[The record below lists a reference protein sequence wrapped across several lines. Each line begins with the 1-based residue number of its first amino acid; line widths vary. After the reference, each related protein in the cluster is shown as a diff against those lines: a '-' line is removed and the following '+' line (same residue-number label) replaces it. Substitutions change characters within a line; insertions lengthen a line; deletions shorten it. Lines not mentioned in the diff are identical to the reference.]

1 MKLFKNNKFL
11 LMKYTLKKKIV
22 LPVLAVIVLFTG
34 TAFKSDFFEIAKQ
47 IEIFT
52 TLFKELNMNYVD
64 ETNPGELMDS
74 AIKNMLKDL
83 DPYTVFMN
91 EQDVEAA
98 RINNTGDY
106 TGIGAS
112 IKTLKDKLIVVEPY
126 KGYPADEAG
135 LKAGD
140 EITKVDNVLV
150 SDFKQNSGDL
160 LKGAQGSEV
169 TVVFNRQG
177 KTQTATITRQEV
189 EIKAVP
195 LYKMLE
201 NNIGYVALSKFTN
214 KAALETS
221 NAINLL
227 KSDGADKL
235 VLDLRG
241 NPGGLLNEAIK
252 IVNLFVPKGQLVVTT
267 KSKVEKYNQ
276 TYFTKNE
283 PLDLDIPLVVLI
295 DGGSASAS
303 EIVSGSLQDLD
314 RAVVIGTRSFGKG
327 LVQRPKPLTYGT
339 QLKVTISRYYTPS
352 GRCIQALDYWN
363 RDEDGNAVRT
373 QQENFNEFK
382 TKNGRSVFDGGGVQ
396 PDIEISDSKLS
407 KITKTIIEDD
417 LIFNYATNYFYNN
430 SVTDL
435 SSFKLLDSDFNSFK
449 TYLKSNN
456 FSFETKTER
465 ALEKAMVI
473 ALEEELANDLSP
485 SYNNLTNQLS
495 ALKNQAIDDNK
506 NQIIALLENEI
517 IKRYFYREGM
527 YSYFLQNNTEVIKA
541 KEILSQKQKYL
552 SYLK

>member
-1 MKLFKNNKFL
+1 
-11 LMKYTLKKKIV
+11 MKYTLKKKIV
-22 LPVLAVIVLFTG
+22 LPVLAVVVLFTG

-74 AIKNMLKDL
+74 AIKNMLKEL

-112 IKTLKDKLIVVEPY
+112 IKTLKDKLVVIEPY
-126 KGYPADEAG
+126 KDYPADKAG

-140 EITKVDNVLV
+140 EIIKVDNILV

-169 TVVFNRQG
+169 TVVFKRQG
-177 KTQTATITRQEV
+177 ETQTAKITREEV
-189 EIKAVP
+189 EISAVP
-195 LYKMLE
+195 LYKLLD
-201 NNIGYVALSKFTN
+201 NNIGYVALSKFTS
-214 KAALETS
+214 KAAFETS
-221 NAINLL
+221 NAIKEL
-227 KSDGADKL
+227 KADGADKL
-235 VLDLRG
+235 ILDLRG

-252 IVNLFVPKGQLVVTT
+252 IVNFFIPKGQLVVTT
-267 KSKVEKYNQ
+267 KSKVDKYNQ
-276 TYFTKNE
+276 TYFTKKE
-283 PLDLDIPLVVLI
+283 PLDLEIPLVILI
-295 DGGSASAS
+295 DENSASAS
-303 EIVSGSLQDLD
+303 EIVSGALQDLD
-314 RAVVIGTRSFGKG
+314 RAVVVGNRSFGKG
-327 LVQRPKPLTYGT
+327 LVQRPKKLTYGT

-363 RDEDGNAVRT
+363 RDEEGNAVRT
-373 QQENFNEFK
+373 KQENITEFK

-396 PDIEISDSKLS
+396 PDVELLNLKQTNV
-407 KITKTIIEDD
+407 TKNILKDD

-430 SVTDL
+430 SVTDYNG
-435 SSFKLLDSDFNSFK
+435 FKLSVADFNNFK
-449 TYLKSNN
+449 SYLKSNN
-456 FSFETKTER
+456 FSYKTKTEG
-465 ALEKAMVI
+465 ALEKAMKI
-473 ALEEELANDLSP
+473 ASEEELLGNLNN
-485 SYNNLTNQLS
+485 SYSNLTNELN
-495 ALKNQAIDDNK
+495 AIKNKAIDSNK
-506 NQIIALLENEI
+506 DQILMLLENEI

-527 YSYFLQNNTEVIKA
+527 YEYVLKNNDVVNKA
-541 KEILSQKQKYL
+541 KEILSEKQNYL

>member
-1 MKLFKNNKFL
+1 
-11 LMKYTLKKKIV
+11 MKYTLKKKIV
-22 LPVLAVIVLFTG
+22 LPVLAVVVLFTG

-74 AIKNMLKDL
+74 AIKNMLKEL

-112 IKTLKDKLIVVEPY
+112 IKTLKDKLVVIEPY
-126 KGYPADEAG
+126 KDYPADKAG

-140 EITKVDNVLV
+140 EIIKVDNILV

-169 TVVFNRQG
+169 TVVFKRQG
-177 KTQTATITRQEV
+177 ETQTAKITREEV
-189 EIKAVP
+189 EISAVP
-195 LYKMLE
+195 LYKLLD
-201 NNIGYVALSKFTN
+201 NNIGYVALSKFTS
-214 KAALETS
+214 KAAFETS
-221 NAINLL
+221 NAIKEL
-227 KSDGADKL
+227 KADGADKL
-235 VLDLRG
+235 ILDLRG

-252 IVNLFVPKGQLVVTT
+252 IVNFFVPKGQLVVTT
-267 KSKVEKYNQ
+267 KSKVDKYNQ
-276 TYFTKNE
+276 TYFTKKE
-283 PLDLDIPLVVLI
+283 PLDLEIPLVILI
-295 DGGSASAS
+295 DENSASAS
-303 EIVSGSLQDLD
+303 EIVSGALQDLD
-314 RAVVIGTRSFGKG
+314 RAVVVGNRSFGKG
-327 LVQRPKPLTYGT
+327 LVQRPKKLTYGT

-363 RDEDGNAVRT
+363 RDEEGNAVRT
-373 QQENFNEFK
+373 KQENITEFK

-396 PDIEISDSKLS
+396 PDVELLNLKQTNV
-407 KITKTIIEDD
+407 TKNILKDD

-430 SVTDL
+430 SVADYNG
-435 SSFKLLDSDFNSFK
+435 FKLSVADFNNFK
-449 TYLKSNN
+449 SYLKSNN
-456 FSFETKTER
+456 FSYKTKTEG
-465 ALEKAMVI
+465 ALEKAMKI
-473 ALEEELANDLSP
+473 ASEEELLGNLNN
-485 SYNNLTNQLS
+485 SYSNLTNELN
-495 ALKNQAIDDNK
+495 AIKNKAIDSNK
-506 NQIIALLENEI
+506 DQILMLLENEI

-527 YSYFLQNNTEVIKA
+527 YEYVLKNNDVVNKA
-541 KEILSQKQKYL
+541 KEILSEKQNYL